1 MKKNKGF
8 IQLTN
13 KGIAYFAIFWMF
25 VALVVYG
32 PPKEL
37 EGAAPET
44 PAAGNLT
51 IHFIDVGQADAAV
64 ILCGGKTMM
73 LDGGNAG
80 DSSLIYSYLKNT
92 LGISQIDYMIATH
105 PHEDHIG
112 GLSGALSACTV
123 GTVYS
128 PVTEYDSKAFH
139 SLVKYTENQ
148 GKTLTV
154 PRKGEIIRLGDA
166 QAQILSSGK
175 QYAEINDI
183 SIVVKITFGRTS
195 FLFTGD
201 AEWEAEHDL
210 IESGYDLSADLLKV
224 GHHGSS
230 SSTSYVFL
238 REVMPEY
245 AVISVGE
252 GNTYGHPSESVTSRL
267 RDAGASV
274 YRTDLNGHIVAV
286 SDGRTISISCEKGAG
301 SEGAPTASVGRL
313 TVGDV
318 IEEMKNDLQRNI
330 EMLWAELLTRIRS
343 IVW

>member
-1 MKKNKGF
+1 MKKKKGL

-13 KGIAYFAIFWMF
+13 KGIVYFAMFWMF
-25 VALVVYG
+25 AALVVYG
-32 PPKEL
+32 PPKGW
-37 EGAAPET
+37 EGGVPDT
-44 PAAGNLT
+44 PAAGSLA

-73 LDGGNAG
+73 IDGGNAG

-92 LGISQIDYMIATH
+92 LGLSHIDCMIATH

-112 GLSGALSACTV
+112 GLSGALNACTV

-128 PVTEYDSKAFH
+128 PVTEYDSKVFD
-139 SLVKYTENQ
+139 SLVRYTENQ

-154 PRKGEIIRLGDA
+154 PRMGETIWLGDA
-166 QAQILSSGK
+166 QAQIISSAK
-175 QYAEINDI
+175 PYAEINDT

-267 RDAGASV
+267 RDVGASV
-274 YRTDLNGHIVAV
+274 YRTDLNGHIVVV
-286 SDGRTISISCEKGAG
+286 SDGKTISISCEKGAAEEG
-301 SEGAPTASVGRL
+301 SKTVLGRRL
-313 TVGDV
+313 TAFDV
-318 IEEMKNDLQRNI
+318 LEEMKNDLQQNVR
-330 EMLWAELLTRIRS
+330 MLWNDLIARIRS
-343 IVW
+343 IGW

>member
-1 MKKNKGF
+1 MKKKKGL

-32 PPKEL
+32 PPERW
-37 EGAAPET
+37 EGSAPET
-44 PAAGNLT
+44 PAAGSLT

-73 LDGGNAG
+73 IDGGNAE

-92 LGISQIDYMIATH
+92 LGISHIDYMIATH

-112 GLSGALSACTV
+112 GLSGALNACTV

-128 PVTEYDSKAFH
+128 TVTEYGSKVFN
-139 SLVKYTENQ
+139 SLVRYTENQ

-154 PRKGEIIRLGDA
+154 PRTGETIRLGDA
-166 QAQILSSGK
+166 QAQIISSGK
-175 QYAEINDI
+175 PYAEINDT
-183 SIVVKITFGRTS
+183 SIVVKITFGRKS

-252 GNTYGHPSESVTSRL
+252 GNTYGHPSASVTSRL

-286 SDGRTISISCEKGAG
+286 SDGKTISITCEKGAAE
-301 SEGAPTASVGRL
+301 EGVQTAPVRRL
-313 TVGDV
+313 TAFDV
-318 IEEMKNDLQRNI
+318 LEEMKNDLQRNI
-330 EMLWAELLTRIRS
+330 RMLWTDLIARIRS
-343 IVW
+343 IGW